1 MVAVIAR
8 FKEQAVLL
16 GARRSLVGI
25 ITRPLAAHRSDA
37 PAIVILNTGIVH
49 RVGHHR
55 MYVTLSRLLAANGR
69 MVVRFDFS
77 GIGDSEPR
85 SDRLSPLI
93 ACLAEIKEV
102 LDSLENT
109 QRVSRFILVGLCSGA
124 DHAALYAHTD
134 PRVVGLVLMDP
145 TLPPTARYY
154 FHYLIQRLSNL
165 RSWISVISGRSG
177 LVRLMSAHLRNR
189 MRAQGGMEDLNLH
202 NLQFSAHLAKCYR
215 AAAARGIKMLSVF
228 TSVSA
233 RHTYQRQMIDAFP
246 EASSHGALRLEFFPD
261 SDHLFS
267 AERERTRLYRV
278 IMDWLG
284 SS

>member
-1 MVAVIAR
+1 MDAVVAN
-8 FKEQAVLL
+8 FQEQAVLL
-16 GARRSLVGI
+16 GDRRSLVGI
-25 ITRPLAAHRSDA
+25 ITRPQASLRNDA

-55 MYVTLSRLLAANGR
+55 MYVTLSRLLAESGR
-69 MVVRFDFS
+69 TVVRFDFS

-85 SDRLSPLI
+85 NDRLSPLM

-102 LDSLENT
+102 LDSVQNT
-109 QRVSRFILVGLCSGA
+109 HQVSRFVLVGLCSGA

-145 TLPPTARYY
+145 TMPPTARYY
-154 FHYLIQRLSNL
+154 FYYLMQRLRNL
-165 RSWISVISGRSG
+165 RNWVSVVTGRSG
-177 LVRLMSAHLRNR
+177 LLRLMSAHLRNR
-189 MRAQGGMEDLNLH
+189 VRPQSDLADLNLQ
-202 NLQFSAHLAKCYR
+202 NLQFSSYLAKCYES
-215 AAAARGIKMLSVF
+215 AARRGIKMLSVF

-233 RHTYQRQMIDAFP
+233 RHTYQRQMLDAFP

-267 AERERTRLYRV
+267 AEKERTRLYRV